1 MEEHIHMEY
10 ETNLS
15 QAFFRVTVAEPYTED
30 YQMPMLQRNPI
41 DGILPIEGCGVNGAS
56 CYTYGVGGCASMS
69 DLYAKDCMKKADIQ
83 ELIGRLLEVIE
94 ILQKH
99 MLNPDGLML
108 EPEYLFRKAGKWWFC
123 YLPVQKKKL
132 LQSFHELSEYFVKTL
147 DYEDVEGIF
156 LAYELH
162 KATLQEKYDL
172 KTIMEEYEIH
182 EEERKKEEIQEPDV
196 QQEFGN
202 AFTLSDEEEC
212 EEEEYVLKRQFHQK
226 WRHKV
231 ISHAEMI
238 REEDGW
244 HNPWKRSIWH
254 SPGKNWGEWDD
265 LMTETDGQE
274 ESTNL

>member
-15 QAFFRVTVAEPYTED
+15 QAFFRVTVSEPYTED

-56 CYTYGVGGCASMS
+56 CYTYGVGGCVAMC

-99 MLNPDGLML
+99 MLNPDCLML

-123 YLPVQKKKL
+123 YLPGRRKKL
-132 LQSFHELSEYFVKTL
+132 TQSFHELSEYFVKTL

-182 EEERKKEEIQEPDV
+182 EEERKKEETKGRNA

-202 AFTLSDEEEC
+202 VFTLSDEEDC
-212 EEEEYVLKRQFHQK
+212 EEEYTFKRQFHEK

-231 ISHAEMI
+231 ISTAEMI

-244 HNPWKRSIWH
+244 HNPWKKSTWH
-254 SPGKNWGEWDD
+254 SPRKNWGEWDD
-265 LMTETDGQE
+265 LVSETDGQE
-274 ESTNL
+274 ESSNL

>member
-99 MLNPDGLML
+99 MLNPDCLML

-156 LAYELH
+156 LHMNFIKQHY
-162 KATLQEKYDL
+162 
-172 KTIMEEYEIH
+172 
-182 EEERKKEEIQEPDV
+182 RK
-196 QQEFGN
+196 N
-202 AFTLSDEEEC
+202 
-212 EEEEYVLKRQFHQK
+212 
-226 WRHKV
+226 
-231 ISHAEMI
+231 MI
-238 REEDGW
+238 
-244 HNPWKRSIWH
+244 
-254 SPGKNWGEWDD
+254 
-265 LMTETDGQE
+265 
-274 ESTNL
+274 

>member
-99 MLNPDGLML
+99 MLNPDCLML
-108 EPEYLFRKAGKWWFC
+108 EPEYICRYKRKNCCNLFMNC
-123 YLPVQKKKL
+123 PNIL
-132 LQSFHELSEYFVKTL
+132 
-147 DYEDVEGIF
+147 
-156 LAYELH
+156 
-162 KATLQEKYDL
+162 
-172 KTIMEEYEIH
+172 
-182 EEERKKEEIQEPDV
+182 
-196 QQEFGN
+196 
-202 AFTLSDEEEC
+202 
-212 EEEEYVLKRQFHQK
+212 
-226 WRHKV
+226 
-231 ISHAEMI
+231 
-238 REEDGW
+238 
-244 HNPWKRSIWH
+244 
-254 SPGKNWGEWDD
+254 
-265 LMTETDGQE
+265 
-274 ESTNL
+274 

>member
-99 MLNPDGLML
+99 MLNPDCLML

-182 EEERKKEEIQEPDV
+182 EEEQKKKRYRNRMYSRNSGMHLRCQMRRNVRKK
-196 QQEFGN
+196 N
-202 AFTLSDEEEC
+202 M
-212 EEEEYVLKRQFHQK
+212 YLKDSF
-226 WRHKV
+226 
-231 ISHAEMI
+231 I
-238 REEDGW
+238 RNGGIKLF
-244 HNPWKRSIWH
+244 PMRR
-254 SPGKNWGEWDD
+254 
-265 LMTETDGQE
+265 
-274 ESTNL
+274 